1 MIKYGMNKSKGSAPA
16 ITSSQPDPPAPR
28 LVTALFAQL
37 AALYPEHPLDVRGAA
52 PFRVLV
58 AAMLSSRTKDPV
70 TNAAVER
77 VCGARPPRRRRSCA
91 IPEDELAALLKPVGF
106 YIQKAAQLHRLC
118 RPCLSALMA
127 RCRRRA
133 RNCWS
138 CSGVGRKVA
147 NLVLNICFDEPAIC
161 VDTHVHRIANRLGWV
176 VTDTP
181 EADGA
186 RAAGGDRAAALE
198 RAQPRAGQPRPAG
211 VPPHQPQMQRLP
223 HRGALCAQ
231 RGGAQ
236 PVRCPRRQAARYTY
250 ARPGWIPAVVE
261 PWM

>member
-77 VCGARPPRRRRSCA
+77 VWVRGSTPQAILA

-106 YIQKAAQLHRLC
+106 YIQKAAQLHHLC
-118 RPCLSALMA
+118 QTLLERFNGEVPQTREELLEL
-127 RCRRRA
+127 
-133 RNCWS
+133 
-138 CSGVGRKVA
+138 SGVGRKVA
-147 NLVLNICFDEPAIC
+147 NLVLNVCFDAPAIC

-181 EADGA
+181 EETEHALLAAIEQQHWSVLNRVLVNHGQQVCHPTSPKCSACPIAEHCA
-186 RAAGGDRAAALE
+186 RSGVE
-198 RAQPRAGQPRPAG
+198 RSR
-211 VPPHQPQMQRLP
+211 
-223 HRGALCAQ
+223 
-231 RGGAQ
+231 
-236 PVRCPRRQAARYTY
+236 
-250 ARPGWIPAVVE
+250 
-261 PWM
+261 